1 MKKPVIVGTLLALAL
16 TSCAVKENMDYTPYT
31 PIDEVVYEPTTT
43 TVETLEVV
51 KPYKE
56 VKPAVIPE
64 PIEET
69 IVETVDESIEYYFE
83 LSENERTVVECLVMG
98 EAGGESY
105 DGKVLVAQCILNA
118 CLKDGIQPSEV
129 RTSYKYAGWNSNPSD
144 EVIEAVKQVFDDGV
158 FVTDEPILYFYSPK
172 YCTSSFHESQR
183 YVLTEG
189 GHKFFAEWN

>member
-1 MKKPVIVGTLLALAL
+1 MKKPFIVVTLLALAL

-43 TVETLEVV
+43 AVETLEVV

-56 VKPAVIPE
+56 IKPAVIPA
-64 PIEET
+64 EET
-69 IVETVDESIEYYFE
+69 VEELSSYFE
-83 LSENERTVVECLVMG
+83 LTADERTVVENLVMG